1 MAQSSAHFHTLCTWH
16 DSMTWD
22 SPQSVPS
29 PWPLDSGEVSISSVL
44 DRKSKPFNASSVS
57 GSSLVSILAG
67 DNDDEGFFLR
77 IWVKK
82 PKYSMYILYVDARF
96 QFVWLFS
103 HRPGFHI
110 GPVPPLTILFL
121 ILITELSC
129 CVLNELEDLQ
139 YSTGFRDLGFPV
151 DQQTPFHTKLLC
163 YKDKTAAGSTD
174 LMSWLDNSVCGPHIW
189 ILLPVRISR
198 KLQFHSYTLLPLPFA
213 DKSVPFTRGSVLARS
228 PVLPPPS
235 PVSPSRARTLWDF
248 TSRIVSV

>member
-82 PKYSMYILYVDARF
+82 PKYSMYILCGCSV
-96 QFVWLFS
+96 S
-103 HRPGFHI
+103 I
-110 GPVPPLTILFL
+110 CLTILSPSWIPHWSCPAPHYPLPHPHHWTQLLRSQWTWRPPVQHWFQRPR
-121 ILITELSC
+121 LSC
-129 CVLNELEDLQ
+129 WPTNTI
-139 YSTGFRDLGFPV
+139 S
-151 DQQTPFHTKLLC
+151 
-163 YKDKTAAGSTD
+163 YK
-174 LMSWLDNSVCGPHIW
+174 V
-189 ILLPVRISR
+189 
-198 KLQFHSYTLLPLPFA
+198 TLL
-213 DKSVPFTRGSVLARS
+213 
-228 PVLPPPS
+228 
-235 PVSPSRARTLWDF
+235 
-248 TSRIVSV
+248 